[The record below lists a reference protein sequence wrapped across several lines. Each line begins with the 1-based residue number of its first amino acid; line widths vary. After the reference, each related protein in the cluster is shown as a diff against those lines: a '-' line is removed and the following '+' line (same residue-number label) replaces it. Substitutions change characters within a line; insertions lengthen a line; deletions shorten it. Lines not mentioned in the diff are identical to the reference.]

1 MLEIMSESQGN
12 VLAVKAQDKLT
23 EGDYRELFIPTLE
36 ALLQEHGKV
45 RLLFLLD
52 ESFAGWEL
60 GALWEDA
67 KFGLKHK
74 DDFEKLAV
82 VGGAKW
88 VAWGTR
94 LFAYFMEGQVK
105 TFPLEELSA
114 AREWIK
120 S

>member
-1 MLEIMSESQGN
+1 MLEIMSESQGK
-12 VLAVKAQDKLT
+12 VLAVKAQNKLT
-23 EGDYRELFIPTLE
+23 EGDYREVFIPKLE
-36 ALLQEHGKV
+36 DLLQAHDKV

-52 ESFAGWEL
+52 ENFAGWEL

-82 VGGAKW
+82 VGGARW

-114 AREWIK
+114 AWDWINA
-120 S
+120 